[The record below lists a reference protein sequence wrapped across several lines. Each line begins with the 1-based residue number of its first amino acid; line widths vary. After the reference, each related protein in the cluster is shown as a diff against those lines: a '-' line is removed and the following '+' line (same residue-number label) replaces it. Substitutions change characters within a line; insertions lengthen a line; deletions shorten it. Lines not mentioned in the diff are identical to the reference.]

1 MLLAAAVLHACSLLT
16 SREIAAVQRETPSE
30 KRETASKRGE
40 LDVAQ
45 CFYVLPTFARSVSLE
60 VARGNVAALLQRA
73 KEPRR
78 EKEDAEHATEDDAIQ
93 PVPGL
98 GDEAFWS
105 GSARLG
111 GLYVRRRD
119 LLLRIA
125 VGGPESRAAK
135 LVKLRRLA
143 RIALKRLRK

>member
-1 MLLAAAVLHACSLLT
+1 MVFVAAAALQACWLLT
-16 SREIAAVQRETPSE
+16 SADIASVQREAPTE
-30 KRETASKRGE
+30 KRETVSRRGE

-60 VARGNVAALLQRA
+60 LARGNVAALLERA
-73 KEPRR
+73 RAPRGEAEGKE
-78 EKEDAEHATEDDAIQ
+78 EAAEDAIVR
-93 PVPGL
+93 VPRL

-111 GLYVRRRD
+111 GLYVRRGD

-125 VGGPESRAAK
+125 VGGAESRAAK

-143 RIALKRLRK
+143 RIALRRLRK

>member
-1 MLLAAAVLHACSLLT
+1 
-16 SREIAAVQRETPSE
+16 VQRETPSE

-60 VARGNVAALLQRA
+60 VARGNVAALLERA
-73 KEPRR
+73 RKGEG
-78 EKEDAEHATEDDAIQ
+78 EKDAEEHATL
-93 PVPGL
+93 PVRGL

-125 VGGPESRAAK
+125 VGGAESQKAK
-135 LVKLRRLA
+135 LAKLRRLA
-143 RIALKRLRK
+143 RIALKRLPK

>member
-1 MLLAAAVLHACSLLT
+1 M
-16 SREIAAVQRETPSE
+16 
-30 KRETASKRGE
+30 
-40 LDVAQ
+40 AQ

-60 VARGNVAALLQRA
+60 VARGNVAALLERA
-73 KEPRR
+73 REGGEGKEG
-78 EKEDAEHATEDDAIQ
+78 EKDAEEHA
-93 PVPGL
+93 VLSVRGL

-125 VGGPESRAAK
+125 VGGPESQKAK

-143 RIALKRLRK
+143 RIALRRLPR